1 MTYPPM
7 PRVAAVRHVRE
18 HVLWLR
24 FSDGVEGEVNLA
36 DALRGELLEPLRDP
50 AAFARVGIEYGTLAW
65 PNGADWAPEELYDR
79 LGAAKGSARR
89 AIDDARRPDA
99 AYIAAVPEISRF
111 FGVVIRMLA
120 NDHAPPHFHAYYAE
134 YEVTITIRDGVV
146 TGTFPGRALR
156 LVLEWRDLH
165 LEELMANWDRLAAGQ
180 TPQPIPPL
188 S

>member
-1 MTYPPM
+1 M

-24 FSDGVEGEVNLA
+24 FSDGLEGEVNLA
-36 DALRGELLEPLRDP
+36 DGLRGELFAPLRDP
-50 AAFARVGIEYGTLAW
+50 TVFARVGIEYGTLAW
-65 PNGADWAPEELYDR
+65 PNGADWAPETLYDR
-79 LGAAKGSARR
+79 LGAVNRSTRR
-89 AIDDARRPDA
+89 KIDDARPA
-99 AYIAAVPEISRF
+99 GKAYIAAVPEISRF

-120 NDHAPPHFHAYYAE
+120 NDHAPPHFHAYYGE

-146 TGTFPGRALR
+146 IGRFPGRALR

-165 LEELMANWDRLAAGQ
+165 QDELMANWDRLAAGDA
-180 TPQPIPPL
+180 PQPIAPL